1 MMEWAK
7 KSLEKVELSRKAR
20 LHQPAPIPNE
30 TEAESIL
37 NYFHP
42 DYSGKERTIVVGPN
56 AGNQKFP
63 LELAD
68 LLEADSFLPT
78 SHNTVPDIETDVLIL
93 GGGGAGAS
101 AALALEGS
109 GFNIHLAT
117 KLRLGAV
124 SYTHLTLPTIYS
136 V

>member
-78 SHNTVPDIETDVLIL
+78 SHTTVSDIETDVLIL

-101 AALALEGS
+101 AALA
-109 GFNIHLAT
+109 
-117 KLRLGAV
+117 
-124 SYTHLTLPTIYS
+124 
-136 V
+136 